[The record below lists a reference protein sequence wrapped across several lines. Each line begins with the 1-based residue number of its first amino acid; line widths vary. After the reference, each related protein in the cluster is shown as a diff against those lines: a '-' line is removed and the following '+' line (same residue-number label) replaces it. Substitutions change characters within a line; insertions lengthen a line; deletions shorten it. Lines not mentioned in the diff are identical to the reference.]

1 MQATCHGGKPRTS
14 FIWAG
19 RCAPLFSPGY
29 NFPVSAP
36 VNVSARSHLKVPLD
50 ALWAFLSDTERL
62 NRAVDLPPVTFIPV
76 AEPQKKGYYKAEAT
90 YLGMKMVYDEHPF
103 EWVKGRYFQVER
115 RYSSGPLERFVGG
128 MRFAASNGGTDL
140 EVFAD
145 LSPRNL
151 LGTFLAKKVAPKKA
165 AHEMMDLARAF
176 EKHLSESG
184 PPPALPAARDL
195 HPDLLDTRLATLKN
209 FTAVQKLRGH
219 LLAAP
224 DLEVVRMRPFEVADR
239 WREDRTAVLRLFLH
253 AARVGVLDVN
263 WTVLCPSCR
272 VAVRQSLTLS
282 QMTSKAHCETCQIDF
297 GADLSKSVEARFTV
311 NPAIRPARREVYCI
325 GGPSNMPQI
334 LAQLR
339 VQPGQVR
346 REDFPWPTGGLR
358 VRSYQTPTILPL
370 TGMRVKVEEGGLN
383 LEAGT
388 PGVLEIENGLPFE
401 ALVVVERET
410 WRESAATAAM
420 VTSIQDF
427 RDLFPGDAVAPG
439 EELAIESLAILFT
452 DLKGSTELYQKL
464 GDSKAFGFV
473 QNHFRYLV
481 EAVSLHRG
489 GVVKTMGDAVMATF
503 ASGRDAV
510 EAAIEMQRN
519 WDTFRSERFNTAGR
533 RALGVEHRS
542 KNDFDEIALKIGIHM
557 GPAIAINN
565 AGKLDYFGTMVN
577 KAARVQA
584 QSAGDDVVFSL
595 AVAEDPEVRRFL
607 AGTGLKEEVVSVP
620 LKGLEGD
627 HVLHRI
633 RPKGVR

>member
-1 MQATCHGGKPRTS
+1 MPEPEPPDKLYLGPGLCTLVLT
-14 FIWAG
+14 
-19 RCAPLFSPGY
+19 GY
-29 NFPVSAP
+29 NLPVGTP
-36 VNVSARSHLKVPLD
+36 VNILAKSQIKVPLD
-50 ALWAFLSDTERL
+50 ALWSFLSDTERL
-62 NRAVDLPPVTFIPV
+62 NRAVDLPPVTFVPV
-76 AEPQKKGYYKAEAT
+76 PDVQKKGYYKAEAT

-103 EWVKGRYFQVER
+103 EWVKGRFFQVER

-128 MRFAASNGGTDL
+128 MRFAAADGGTDL

-145 LSPRNL
+145 LLPRNL
-151 LGTFLAKKVAPKKA
+151 LGVFLAKKIAPKKA
-165 AHEMMDLARAF
+165 AHEMMDLARAL
-176 EKHLSESG
+176 EKHLAESG
-184 PPPALPAARDL
+184 PAPALPDARDL
-195 HPDLLDTRLATLKN
+195 HPDVLDTRLGTLKA
-209 FTAVQKLRGH
+209 FAGIQKLRSH
-219 LLAAP
+219 LLTAP
-224 DLEVVRMRPFEVADR
+224 DLDVVRMRPFEVADR
-239 WREDRTAVLRLFLH
+239 WREDRTAILRLFLH
-253 AARVGVLDVN
+253 AARVGVLDLN

-272 VAVRQSLTLS
+272 VAVRQSLTLA

-297 GADLSKSVEARFTV
+297 GADLAKSVEARFTV

-346 REDFPWPTGGLR
+346 REEFPAPPGGLR
-358 VRSYQTPTILPL
+358 IRSYQTPTVLPL
-370 TGMRVKVEEGGLN
+370 TGMRVKVEPGGLK
-383 LEAGT
+383 LDAGT
-388 PGVLEIENGLPFE
+388 PGVLEIENSLPVE

-439 EELAIESLAILFT
+439 EEIAIESLAILFT

-510 EAAIEMQRN
+510 EAAVEMQRN
-519 WDTFRSERFNTAGR
+519 WDAFRSDRFNTAGR
-533 RALGVEHRS
+533 RQLGVEHRS
-542 KNDFDEIALKIGIHM
+542 RTEFDEIALKIGIHQ
-557 GPAIAINN
+557 GPSIAINN

-584 QSAGDDVVFSL
+584 QSVGDDVVFSL
-595 AVAEDPEVRRFL
+595 AVAEDPEVRRYL
-607 AGTGLKEEVVSVP
+607 ASTGLHEEVVTVP
-620 LKGLEGD
+620 LKGLEGE

>member
-1 MQATCHGGKPRTS
+1 
-14 FIWAG
+14 
-19 RCAPLFSPGY
+19 
-29 NFPVSAP
+29 VSAP
-36 VNVSARSHLKVPLD
+36 VNVVAKSHIKVPLD

-76 AEPQKKGYYKAEAT
+76 ADTQKKGYYKAEAT

-103 EWVKGRYFQVER
+103 EWVKNRYFQVER
-115 RYSSGPLERFVGG
+115 RYSSGPLERFIGG
-128 MRFAASNGGTDL
+128 MRFVASNGGTDL

-145 LSPRNL
+145 LSPRNF
-151 LGTFLAKKVAPKKA
+151 LGTFLARKVAPKKA

-176 EKHLSESG
+176 EKHLAESG
-184 PPPALPAARDL
+184 PPPALPDARDL
-195 HPDLLDTRLATLKN
+195 HADLLDSRLSTLKT
-209 FTAVQKLRGH
+209 FAAVPKLRSR
-219 LLAAP
+219 LLTAP
-224 DLEVVRMRPFEVADR
+224 DLEVVRMRPFEIADQ
-239 WREDRTAVLRLFLH
+239 WSEDRTAILRLFLH
-253 AARVGVLDVN
+253 AARVGVLDIN

-282 QMTSKAHCETCQIDF
+282 QMTSKAHCETCRIDF

-311 NPAIRPARREVYCI
+311 NPAIRPARREIYCI

-339 VQPGQVR
+339 VQPGQTR
-346 REDFPWPTGGLR
+346 REEFPWPTGGLR
-358 VRSYQTPTILPL
+358 VRSYQTSNILPL
-370 TGMRVKVEEGGLN
+370 TGMRVKVEAGGLR
-383 LEAGT
+383 LEPGT
-388 PGVLEIENGLPFE
+388 PNVLEIENGLPIE

-427 RDLFPGDAVAPG
+427 RDLFPSEAVAPG
-439 EELAIESLAILFT
+439 EEIAIESLAILFT

-510 EAAIEMQRN
+510 EAAVEMQRD

-533 RALGVEHRS
+533 RALGVEHHS
-542 KNDFDEIALKIGIHM
+542 KTDFDEVTLKIGIHM

-584 QSAGDDVVFSL
+584 KSQGDDVVFSL
-595 AVAEDPEVRRFL
+595 AVAEDPEVRRYL
-607 AGTGLKEEVVSVP
+607 ASTGLKEEVVSVA

-627 HVLHRI
+627 HILHRI
-633 RPKGVR
+633 HPKGVR

>member
-1 MQATCHGGKPRTS
+1 VGNPIS
-14 FIWAG
+14 
-19 RCAPLFSPGY
+19 
-29 NFPVSAP
+29 
-36 VNVSARSHLKVPLD
+36 VSARSQLKVPLD
-50 ALWAFLSDTERL
+50 SLWSFLADTERL
-62 NRAVDLPPVTFIPV
+62 NRAVDLPPVTFVPLPD
-76 AEPQKKGYYKAEAT
+76 PQKKGYYKAEAT
-90 YLGMKMVYDEHPF
+90 YFGMKMSYEELPF
-103 EWVKGRYFQVER
+103 EWVRGRYYLVER
-115 RYSSGPLERFVGG
+115 RYSSGPLERFIGG
-128 MRFAASNGGTDL
+128 MRFAACNGGTDL

-145 LSPRNL
+145 LTPRNL
-151 LGTFLAKKVAPKKA
+151 VGSFLARKVAPKKA
-165 AHEMMDLARAF
+165 TQDILDLARAF
-176 EKHLSESG
+176 EQHLAQSG
-184 PPPALPAARDL
+184 PPPAPPESNDL
-195 HPDLLDTRLATLKN
+195 HPDVLDARLTSLKGLA
-209 FTAVQKLRGH
+209 AVQKLRNH
-219 LLAAP
+219 LLGAS

-253 AARVGVLDVN
+253 AARVGVLDIN

-272 VAVRQSLTLS
+272 VAVRQTLTLS
-282 QMTSKAHCETCQIDF
+282 QVKSQAHCETCQVEF

-311 NPAIRPARREVYCI
+311 NSAVRPARRETYCI
-325 GGPSNMPQI
+325 GGPGNMPQI

-339 VQPGQVR
+339 VQPGEVR
-346 REDFPWPTGGLR
+346 REEFTDPTGGLR
-358 VRSYQTPTILPL
+358 VRCYQSPGILPL
-370 TGMRVKVEEGGLN
+370 SGMRVTCGAAGLKV
-383 LEAGT
+383 EAGT
-388 PGVLEIENGLPFE
+388 PGVLEVENALPAE

-427 RDLFPGDAVAPG
+427 RDLFPNEAVAPG
-439 EELAIESLAILFT
+439 EEIGIESLAVLFT

-481 EAVSLHRG
+481 ESVSLHRG

-510 EAAIEMQRN
+510 EAAVEMQRD
-519 WDTFRSERFNTAGR
+519 WDTFRSERFSTVQR
-533 RALGVEHRS
+533 EKLGVGHRS
-542 KNDFDEIALKIGIHM
+542 KSDFEGVTLKIGIHQ

-584 QSAGDDVVFSL
+584 QSVGDDVVFSL
-595 AVAEDPEVRRFL
+595 AVAEDPEVRRYV
-607 AGTGLKEEVVSVP
+607 ASTGLKEEVVSVP

-627 HVLHRI
+627 HILHRI